1 MCYTYYVN
9 EDVQYRG
16 DVLDVSLGCEE
27 QTISQDLER
36 QFNTHANNE
45 TIFGDLQRRLLHH
58 AVPRRLEHHRDA

>member
-1 MCYTYYVN
+1 MCYTYDVN

-36 QFNTHANNE
+36 QFDTHANNE
-45 TIFGDLQRRLLHH
+45 AIFGNLQRRFFHH
-58 AVPRRLEHHRDA
+58 AIFRRFEHHRDA